1 VTKPQIISS
10 STCLKLFSTVVISDT
25 QRKAQ
30 QKWLEKLES
39 KELETETTNYRKL
52 EDIILRDLLDF
63 PEELIQ
69 NSKDKKNVEYAFK
82 DPQGGWAVLFEAKG
96 TKTTNLHA
104 NQGRKDPSQAT
115 PIDQTYDNLTRF
127 PHMPYGV
134 CTNYQKFILMERNL
148 KFSALQE
155 FDFLSTKNNDEKLK
169 EFIGIFG
176 YKSLV
181 INKDITKFKSKSD
194 NADLKLTNEF
204 YKLFHETRL
213 MLVKSFKEKQDVS
226 DNDAFFYSQL
236 FLQRILFL
244 FFALDNGLIEDS
256 KLFRNRIF
264 GQLKLKQCT
273 ENSKKIFNDI
283 MLIFE
288 ALDKGSK
295 FLHIDGFGG
304 ELFSGKIPE
313 KIYFLDFQS
322 KSFFANEIM
331 HSQLSQELKFHGDSK
346 EIWKEF
352 GDNVS
357 PIIRNL
363 LIMDSRDF
371 KSEFN
376 VTILGHI
383 LEQSLDDLTQL
394 QKTGHMKRKIDGVY
408 YTPPNLTDYIC
419 RNTIIPYLSQN
430 NTNDIRELVDEYRDE
445 IGLLEEKI
453 QKIRII
459 DPACG
464 SGAFLINAAEILLEI
479 TEQIEIIKNDETH
492 PVISGTL
499 EEWQKEKEVSKIIE
513 NNIFGVD
520 VNRESVEITKLSL
533 FLMMA
538 KPGETLANLSKNI
551 LNRNSLVDDVDLD
564 PKAMMWQEEF
574 AEIMTSGGF
583 DIVIGNPPWQ
593 EVQPNIDEFFAP
605 LQKIKLL
612 MLEKFPDNKKPF
624 SLLSKKEKYVLI
636 NECKL
641 DPEIKTSYEIY
652 LKKYHDMKNYFIDS
666 NNYKYQ
672 VSKIRG
678 KTVAGIGVNL
688 YKLFVEKS
696 DFILNKNGCIGF
708 ILPSG
713 IYSHAGSTSLRKLLF
728 EKYAIQQFVGFHN
741 SKPIFRDVHAQE
753 KFCTIICKKMGPTKK
768 FLASFYVTDDEKL
781 KNFKDFAFEYDVN
794 LVKTTS
800 PDQLSLLE
808 CRDSLQLEIFS
819 KLFDFPFL
827 HSPEWELKSSR
838 EFNMSDDDNLFH
850 KAEIGFPL
858 FEGKMIEMFDGAF
871 APPVKWVDEKDGRD
885 ELIRKE
891 EGRIRKKNSLGVDA
905 QLHSDHY
912 RFVWRKLT
920 NPTNTR
926 TLIST
931 ILPPNVF
938 LSDSLYFVHP
948 IIFDENK
955 YRKQFSYFELFF
967 LCGMC
972 NSFVVDYILRNKI
985 DSNLTIL
992 QFLDLPIPRFSNKNI
1007 YHQKIFENSAKLICT
1022 TGDYEKLR
1030 NEVNVFKFVTDP
1042 EQRLSLEAQINAFA
1056 AKIYNLTRK
1065 ELEYI
1070 LELFPSDKQKRLREL
1085 TLDEFSLL

>member
-1 VTKPQIISS
+1 MTKPQIISS
-10 STCLKLFSTVVISDT
+10 STCSKLFSTVVISDT

-176 YKSLV
+176 YKTLV
-181 INKDITKFKSKSD
+181 INKDIKKFKSKSD

-204 YKLFHETRL
+204 YKLFHETRM
-213 MLVKSFKEKQDVS
+213 MLVKSFKGKQDVS
-226 DNDAFFYSQL
+226 ENDALFYSQL

-244 FFALDNGLIEDS
+244 FFALDNELIEDS

-394 QKTGHMKRKIDGVY
+394 QKTGDMKRKIDGVY
-408 YTPPNLTDYIC
+408 YTPVNLTDYMC
-419 RNTIIPYLSQN
+419 RNSIIPYLSKN
-430 NTNDIRELVDEYRDE
+430 NTNDVQELIHEYRDE

-464 SGAFLINAAEILLEI
+464 SGAFLINSAEILLEI
-479 TEQIEIIKNDETH
+479 AEKIEMIKNDETD
-492 PVISGTL
+492 PVHSGTL
-499 EEWQKEKEVSKIIE
+499 DDWQKEKEVSKIIE
-513 NNIFGVD
+513 NNIFGAD

-533 FLMMA
+533 FLKMA

-551 LNRNSLVDDVDLD
+551 LNRNSVIDDKQIV
-564 PKAMMWQEEF
+564 PNAMIWENEF
-574 AEIMTSGGF
+574 PGIMKSGGF
-583 DIVIGNPPWQ
+583 DVVVGNPPWQ
-593 EVQPNIDEFFAP
+593 VIKSDIDEFFSSLKEMK
-605 LQKIKLL
+605 LQIILKYN
-612 MLEKFPDNKKPF
+612 ESKPF
-624 SLLSKKEKYVLI
+624 SLLSKPVKNELIKKCLQDKTVNQKYF
-636 NECKL
+636 E
-641 DPEIKTSYEIY
+641 Y
-652 LKKYHDMKNYFIDS
+652 LKYYDKQIEYFS
-666 NNYKYQ
+666 SSEQYKI
-672 VSKIRG
+672 KGEGDI
-678 KTVAGIGVNL
+678 NL
-688 YKLFVEKS
+688 YKLFVIKS
-696 DFILNKNGCIGF
+696 LQILRPNGIFGMVLPASIYMDKGAGKLRDLIFHNTSNNELCGF
-708 ILPSG
+708 IN
-713 IYSHAGSTSLRKLLF
+713 R
-728 EKYAIQQFVGFHN
+728 
-741 SKPIFRDVHAQE
+741 KPIFHDVDTRQ
-753 KFCTIICKKMGPTKK
+753 KFCTLIFTSSSEYSNNLLAK
-768 FLASFYVTDDEKL
+768 FHQIDDQNLTD
-781 KNFKDFAFEYDVN
+781 FRSTAFEYKSD
-794 LVKTTS
+794 LL
-800 PDQLSLLE
+800 DLSLNRLSSFLE
-808 CRDSLQLEIFS
+808 CDGEITQKILL
-819 KLFDFPFL
+819 KLFKFPLLDSEQWNF
-827 HSPEWELKSSR
+827 HTQSS
-838 EFNMSDDDNLFH
+838 EFHMTKNQNLFH
-850 KAEIGFPL
+850 TSKIGFPL
-858 FEGKMIEMFDGAF
+858 YKGETMEQFTHTFATPAYWIE
-871 APPVKWVDEKDGRD
+871 EKVGTDF
-885 ELIRKE
+885 LKNKE
-891 EGRIRKKNSLGVDA
+891 FGRIKKYKQNVEPRIA
-905 QLHSDHY
+905 SDDY
-912 RFVWRKLT
+912 RLVWRALT
-920 NPTNTR
+920 NFSNRR

-938 LSDSLYFVHP
+938 LGHSLNFLKP
-948 IIFDENK
+948 LIFDGKK
-955 YRKQFSYFELFF
+955 YIKPLSYEETIFV
-967 LCGMC
+967 CGMF
-972 NSFVVDYILRNKI
+972 NSFPVDFILRHRI
-985 DSNLTIL
+985 LTNLTLSFIKE
-992 QFLDLPIPRFSNKNI
+992 LPIPKFDKNNSL
-1007 YHQKIFENSAKLICT
+1007 HQKIFKNSSMLICT
-1022 TGDYEKLR
+1022 TDDYSKLR
-1030 NEVNVFKFVTDP
+1030 ADVGISKFVTDST
-1042 EQRLSLEAQINAFA
+1042 ERNTLEAQINACA
-1056 AKIYNLTRK
+1056 AKIYDLNTE

-1070 LELFPSDKQKRLREL
+1070 LSTFTIISQEFKEL
-1085 TLDEFSLL
+1085 TLNEFSLL